1 MPDDSPDVPGDAQAP
16 EDTVVTCAGGIQ
28 IQAPGVTNGE

>member
-1 MPDDSPDVPGDAQAP
+1 MPDDSPDVPDDGQDPADV
-16 EDTVVTCAGGIQ
+16 EVTCAGGIQ